1 MVRTLPI
8 WDRVQQPR
16 PAIYCRGLHVGAF
29 VSAVL
34 GVGWYLGLAVLF
46 LHAFCILPPCA
57 YARCRLSMPTAT
69 SRASLLPSY
78 NLQRRIGHSGIQIN
92 KNMGGLH
99 PLCRKRSCLP
109 LSKSMLY
116 LAAPVRAQQIFFCNH
131 AASRRIFR
139 ASMRSLQGPR
149 TASISPGRGIAR
161 HRCGILPHGICNVS
175 VGPQEI
181 IAPLEGFKN
190 QCLIFFV

>member
-1 MVRTLPI
+1 MVRTVLI

-16 PAIYCRGLHVGAF
+16 LAIYCWGLHVGGF

-34 GVGWYLGLAVLF
+34 GVGWRLGLAVLF

-92 KNMGGLH
+92 KKYGSLH

-109 LSKSMLY
+109 VSESMLY
-116 LAAPVRAQQIFFCNH
+116 LAAPARAKQIFRIVCVTACTSLCTHYSGCVGRDLSGQEDGQPNIVCL
-131 AASRRIFR
+131 RR
-139 ASMRSLQGPR
+139 P
-149 TASISPGRGIAR
+149 
-161 HRCGILPHGICNVS
+161 
-175 VGPQEI
+175 
-181 IAPLEGFKN
+181 
-190 QCLIFFV
+190 